1 MKCIVA
7 VDQAWGIGCENGLLY
22 SIPEDMAFFRKTT
35 LNKAVVMG
43 RRTLESLPKARPLKN
58 RLNIVMSRDRS
69 LQIAGAIT
77 CCSLQDLGIA
87 LSICDSDDVYVMG
100 GYAVYSL
107 LLDFCGQAL
116 VTKIQGQRKADRF
129 FPDIDR
135 DNNWTLSEQ
144 SDVRSHNGLCYS
156 FCVYTNKQAKE
167 LPAPGSHVHPT
178 ALTAFF
184 ERASAPV
191 LLPCLE
197 VDSEKGKNYLTKL
210 APLLQAF
217 FTPLRTGVNSIG
229 IEEYRASYSDSMDFY
244 RYLLLKDQIADERSI
259 QELYASCFS
268 QTALDQSCQLDL
280 PKEMAGEFIQKI
292 TECASVETVRK
303 EYGAWIRQPGRRSE

>member
-43 RRTLESLPKARPLKN
+43 RHTLESLPKSRPLKN
-58 RLNIVMSRDRS
+58 RFNIVMSRDRS
-69 LQIAGAIT
+69 LQIGGAIT
-77 CCSLQDLGIA
+77 CCSLQDLGVA

-116 VTKIQGQRKADRF
+116 ITKIQGQREADRF
-129 FPDIDR
+129 FPNIDR
-135 DNNWTLSEQ
+135 DSNWTLSEQ

-156 FCVYTNKQAKE
+156 FCVYANKQTKE
-167 LPAPGSHVHPT
+167 LPAPGGPVHPT
-178 ALTAFF
+178 ALAAFF
-184 ERASAPV
+184 ERTSAPV

-197 VDSEKGKNYLTKL
+197 ADPEKEKNYLAKL

-217 FTPLRTGVNSIG
+217 FTPLRAGVNSIE

-244 RYLLLKDQIADERSI
+244 RYLLLKNQIADERSI
-259 QELYASCFS
+259 LELYASCFS
-268 QTALDQSCQLDL
+268 QAELEQACQLNL
-280 PKEMAGEFIQKI
+280 PKEMSEEFIQKV
-292 TECASVETVRK
+292 TECASAETLRK
-303 EYGAWIRQPGRRSE
+303 EYQAFIQQPGHRGE